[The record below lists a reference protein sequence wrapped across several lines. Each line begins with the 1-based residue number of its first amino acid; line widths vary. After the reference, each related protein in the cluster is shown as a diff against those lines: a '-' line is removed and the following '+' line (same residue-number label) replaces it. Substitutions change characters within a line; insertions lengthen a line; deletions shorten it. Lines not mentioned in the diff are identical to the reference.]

1 MLSLSAAAE
10 LRRNRQA
17 LQVNARNLL
26 LLTLLTLPACATL
39 RAVDEQA
46 DSSAIRALLHTYE
59 AAINRRDVDAA
70 IATYL
75 PDADGWVVGFDRVV
89 GIEAIRRNEERAVR
103 TPGFQA
109 WTTSVDALRFIGADV
124 AIVESSGSVS
134 INGDHIA
141 ERITWIVNRTGAGWR
156 IAAVRVMA
164 FDRSSS

>member
-1 MLSLSAAAE
+1 
-10 LRRNRQA
+10 
-17 LQVNARNLL
+17 VNARNLI

-46 DSSAIRALLHTYE
+46 DSSAIRALLQTYE

-70 IATYL
+70 VATYL

-89 GIEAIRRNEERAVR
+89 GIEAIRRNEERAVSA
-103 TPGFQA
+103 PGFQA
-109 WTTSVDALRFIGADV
+109 WTTSVDAIRFVGTDV

-134 INGDHIA
+134 ISGDSIA
-141 ERITWIVNRTGAGWR
+141 ESITWVVNRTGAGWR

-164 FDRSSS
+164 FHRSGS